1 LRHYIDAKYKNANMD
16 LCRITAIV
24 ASLDITFRDNID
36 LCKYVYNVMQDGRD
50 SNGLPGLPP
59 ANAENNRVTVKDY
72 EKLHPG
78 RTLVPLDVADQ
89 ELADGVFDLSNVFPE
104 QLKKL
109 VSDMRASRATWSGI
123 TLLDRLLLELDPYS
137 TIQTLVENRLND
149 IKYTGS
155 GNMAEFLGN
164 KRKLC
169 VTQILCWSTVERV

>member
-1 LRHYIDAKYKNANMD
+1 
-16 LCRITAIV
+16 
-24 ASLDITFRDNID
+24 
-36 LCKYVYNVMQDGRD
+36 
-50 SNGLPGLPP
+50 
-59 ANAENNRVTVKDY
+59 VKDY
-72 EKLHPG
+72 EMLHPG

-89 ELADGVFDLSNVFPE
+89 ELADGIFDLSNVFPE

-164 KRKLC
+164 KRKLFTSLPNDSQ
-169 VTQILCWSTVERV
+169 VRLNNGLRLRQQVQSAFTINGNELTTSETIEFSGFTETILVMLLASPL